1 REKYKPRK
9 GRPLYKLLLRTL
21 LYPVVYL
28 RNRRFAREKN
38 FPVVILYHH
47 VISDRP
53 HFMGCPTDY
62 FLRHV
67 RYLKKHYRLVPLSE
81 ALEMLRKGEVAQP
94 TVVLTFDDGYED
106 NFLCLRAVV
115 EAEHVPVT
123 LFVCTDNIANCSP
136 FQHDMDLGET
146 GFPAMNWEQV

>member
-1 REKYKPRK
+1 
-9 GRPLYKLLLRTL
+9 
-21 LYPVVYL
+21 
-28 RNRRFAREKN
+28 
-38 FPVVILYHH
+38 
-47 VISDRP
+47 
-53 HFMGCPTDY
+53 
-62 FLRHV
+62 
-67 RYLKKHYRLVPLSE
+67 
-81 ALEMLRKGEVAQP
+81 MLRKGEVAQP

-146 GFPAMNWEQV
+146 GFPAMNWEQVKYFARHGATIGSHTRTHFDCGAVDTQRLHEEIVGSQEDLQRELGR